1 MAWGV
6 LAAVAFVSAA
16 YARIRLCLPFFARHP
31 PLHLAGMRNVGTV
44 IRLFR
49 LHRTLKFG
57 TASRQIVRDRRGAIA
72 VEFGLV
78 CLPFTA
84 LVLFMIALGYRLY
97 VQAALDYVAGQ
108 AGRMLAVD
116 TTQSQSKSVQNFQ
129 TLTLCPLLSPFL
141 SCNNVTV
148 TLMAVTDYS
157 NATYTNT
164 GPPRFS
170 PGGSNSL
177 MLLRLSYTLPNLGW
191 PSPTGSA
198 AMTFLGATVNSY
210 YPYQN
215 EY

>member
-1 MAWGV
+1 MGNV
-6 LAAVAFVSAA
+6 RTVSS
-16 YARIRLCLPFFARHP
+16 
-31 PLHLAGMRNVGTV
+31 
-44 IRLFR
+44 LFR
-49 LHRTLKFG
+49 LNRVLNFG
-57 TASRQIVRDRRGAIA
+57 SVFRPIVRDRRAAIA

-78 CLPFTA
+78 SLPFTA
-84 LVLFMIALGYRLY
+84 LVLFMMALGYRLY
-97 VQAALDYVAGQ
+97 VQAALDHVASQ

-116 TTQSQSKSVQNFQ
+116 ATQSQSKSVQNFQ

-157 NATYTNT
+157 NTTYTNT
-164 GPPRFS
+164 DPQPFS

-177 MLLRLSYTLPNLGW
+177 MLLRLTYTLPSLGW

-198 AMTFLGATVNSY
+198 AMTFLGATVNAY